1 MLTQKKSVARFKLWG
16 GVAGSK
22 SIQDLMIALKRS
34 AARFRQVMGPQ
45 SQRPLPPPNVT
56 GKSVILLL
64 LLMAPA
70 QSVDHVLTGAQLAR
84 GLAATPLFRLEL
96 FHYAAR
102 YQQALFCTKR

>member
-56 GKSVILLL
+56 GKLVTLLL

-70 QSVDHVLTGAQLAR
+70 QSVDHVLTGARLA
-84 GLAATPLFRLEL
+84 
-96 FHYAAR
+96 
-102 YQQALFCTKR
+102 